1 MPSSTRQSLIV
12 RISDSGDDESW
23 AEFVRIY
30 GPFIYA
36 IGRRRGLQDADA
48 CDLVQDVMRE
58 VARSIPGYEPSKGR
72 FRSWLGVIT
81 RRMTMRILDNH
92 RQPALGTGGSTNIAL
107 LSGLSSDEAEADWE
121 QAHRQQVF
129 RWAAERVRRDFN
141 EATWRAFWL
150 TAVEGVPAQEAA
162 EACGMTVSAVYM
174 SKSRVTSRIRER
186 VAGRRDDA
194 TRVALLPVR

>member
-12 RISDSGDDESW
+12 RISDSEDDESW
-23 AEFVRIY
+23 AEFVRLY

-58 VARSIPGYEPSKGR
+58 VARSIPGYQPQKGR

-81 RRMTMRILDNH
+81 RRTVMRILDKH
-92 RQPALGTGGSTNIAL
+92 QQPALGTGGSTNIAV
-107 LSGLSSDEAEADWE
+107 LSNLPADEDEAMWE
-121 QAHRQQVF
+121 HAHQQQVF
-129 RWAAERVRRDFN
+129 RWAAERVRGDFN
-141 EATWRAFWL
+141 ETTWRAFWL
-150 TAVEGVPAQEAA
+150 TAVEGLPAQKAA
-162 EACGMTVSAVYM
+162 EECDMAVSAVYI

-186 VAGRRDDA
+186 V
-194 TRVALLPVR
+194 TELLEAERL